1 MSMVHV
7 KVLLSSV
14 FGISLKDNPEKA
26 RGIRG
31 PLIHYEE
38 DGLFPNLEKAWGVN
52 RKAVEDGDV
61 AFGLYACR
69 WNWWY

>member
-1 MSMVHV
+1 M
-7 KVLLSSV
+7 
-14 FGISLKDNPEKA
+14 
-26 RGIRG
+26 G

-61 AFGLYACR
+61 GFGYMLAGGTGGTEGASFEGSEKLFYNPRAY
-69 WNWWY
+69 NIYPYP